1 MEFAVGADRVKAL
14 NSPPTGQMEG
24 NLENNNKGLSA
35 TIQAHSPVLC
45 AVAAAILG
53 TGAMTG
59 FPPAVVAGLALLAVC
74 VAACLSPRKG
84 I

>member
-1 MEFAVGADRVKAL
+1 ME
-14 NSPPTGQMEG
+14 
-24 NLENNNKGLSA
+24 NNKGFSA

-45 AVAAAILG
+45 AVGALSAG
-53 TGAMTG
+53 TGAITG
-59 FPPAVVAGLALLAVC
+59 FSPAVVTGLALLAVC